1 MNLHRSS
8 NQPDWDI
15 ITESDRTS
23 IQRLAKATN
32 GLVTPPNIITVLG
45 LGIVVV
51 GLLFIVNQDYW
62 TGLVLVAIGRLLDIV
77 DGIVADKTGTK
88 SSVGEIF
95 DSAADKTGTIFTVI
109 AIIIAGITEWW
120 IIAALLIPQIII
132 PLVSYYK
139 KKTGNGVHP
148 TRTGK
153 ISMALAW
160 VGIVG
165 LLLVTA
171 IGSTPSS
178 LAVVNVCI
186 VISFVLGM
194 IALWQYVTGRD

>member
-8 NQPDWDI
+8 KQPDWDI
-15 ITESDRTS
+15 IPESDRTP
-23 IQRLAKATN
+23 IQQLAKATN

-45 LGIVVV
+45 LGIVIV

-62 TGLVLVAIGRLLDIV
+62 TGLVLVAVGRLLDIV

-95 DSAADKTGTIFTVI
+95 DSAADKTGTILTVI
-109 AIIIAGITEWW
+109 AIIFAGIAEWW
-120 IIAALLIPQIII
+120 IIAALLIPQIVI
-132 PLVSYYK
+132 PIVSFYK
-139 KKTGNGVHP
+139 KRNGNGVHP

-165 LLLVTA
+165 LLIVTA
-171 IGSTPSS
+171 MGNAPLA

-194 IALWQYVTGRD
+194 IALWQYVTNRD

>member
-8 NQPDWDI
+8 SQPDWDTI
-15 ITESDRTS
+15 PESDRTS

-32 GLVTPPNIITVLG
+32 GLITPPNIITVIG
-45 LGIVVV
+45 LGIVIV
-51 GLLFIVNQDYW
+51 GLLYIVNHDYW
-62 TGLVLVAIGRLLDIV
+62 AGLTLVAIGRLLDIV

-109 AIIIAGITEWW
+109 TIIVIGIAEWW
-120 IIAALLIPQIII
+120 IIAALLIPQIVI

-139 KKTGNGVHP
+139 KRTGNGVHP

-171 IGSTPSS
+171 IGSSTIA
-178 LAVVNVCI
+178 LTVVNICI